1 MKEPTKADLAA
12 AVATLIQENAQLRD
26 LLAAVSLAADTVPV
40 ANNPSFIDEWKRS
53 TKVLSAIKILCRLD
67 EYPGSGH
74 LAYAAEELRL
84 IAAEPVG
91 YEVYEPVIPPAER
104 DCDQVNPD
112 GSGEHCYRG
121 GDHGVH
127 RDSNGTEWR
136 TDLGEL
142 SAEALYDDESGE
154 DAPVHCG
161 DTKEGFVCTLNAGH
175 AGLHSQLTP
184 TGAFDAEWGY
194 PDGHVHTTAEHLAGT
209 AARS

>member
-1 MKEPTKADLAA
+1 MHIYTDSRAGKPQ
-12 AVATLIQENAQLRD
+12 VR
-26 LLAAVSLAADTVPV
+26 LLAADSVLIDFGTVRMHV
-40 ANNPSFIDEWKRS
+40 YS
-53 TKVLSAIKILCRLD
+53 
-67 EYPGSGH
+67 
-74 LAYAAEELRL
+74 AAEADEMI
-84 IAAEPVG
+84 IAATEAKRLLDP
-91 YEVYEPVIPPAER
+91 PVIPPAER

-154 DAPVHCG
+154 DATESVAASVQAERAETEPLPLTCG
-161 DTKEGFVCTLNAGH
+161 CSVPLGH
-175 AGLHSQLTP
+175 LGIFRPGHSVMCVTHGP
-184 TGAFDAEWGY
+184 TTVAD
-194 PDGHVHTTAEHLAGT
+194 LAGT

>member
-1 MKEPTKADLAA
+1 MHIYTDSRAGKPQ
-12 AVATLIQENAQLRD
+12 VR
-26 LLAAVSLAADTVPV
+26 LLAADSVLIDFGTVRMHV
-40 ANNPSFIDEWKRS
+40 YS
-53 TKVLSAIKILCRLD
+53 
-67 EYPGSGH
+67 
-74 LAYAAEELRL
+74 AAEADEMI
-84 IAAEPVG
+84 IAATEAKRLLDP
-91 YEVYEPVIPPAER
+91 PVIPPAER